1 MPPSVLEEADA
12 AAVLGVV
19 EELTAAESIDE
30 FARLAMVGLRELISC
45 IDISYNEMNPSAGR
59 IEWMAEPANPRMADF
74 TPVFSRLMRQ
84 NPLVG
89 YFERTADTRAMMW
102 SDLVPFEQLQRTEL
116 YQEMFRP
123 LGIRSQ
129 MAMIVP
135 TPPGIVVGFA
145 ANTERPCFSE
155 RDRAVFNT
163 LRPHLAHGYRSIQL
177 RDLVRR
183 SPGWTGALADEHGV
197 VHAVTDDAGELA
209 DRAGV
214 VLEAGQPLPDALR
227 TSFVEGVN
235 GYRASDPAV
244 LSATT
249 RLSEEAGGVAGWH
262 VPGPVGPHVVVVQTQ
277 VDDMS
282 RRMADAGLTRRQTE
296 VAIELVGGGTNAAIA
311 ARLGIAEG
319 TVRKHLEQVYRAV
332 DVTDRA
338 SAIARIR
345 GW

>member
-1 MPPSVLEEADA
+1 MLEEADA
-12 AAVLGVV
+12 ATVLGVV
-19 EELTAAESIDE
+19 EELTTAETVDE
-30 FARLAMVGLRELISC
+30 FALLAMKGLRDLIPC

-59 IEWMAEPANPRMADF
+59 IEWMAEPANPRMAEF
-74 TPVFSRLMRQ
+74 APVFSRLMRQ
-84 NPLVG
+84 NPLVP
-89 YFERTADTRAMMW
+89 YFEQTADTRAMMW
-102 SDLVPFEQLQRTEL
+102 SDLMPFEQVERTEL

-145 ANTERPCFSE
+145 ANTDRPSFSE

-163 LRPHLAHGYRSIQL
+163 LRPHLAHFYRSIQL

-183 SPGWTGALADEHGV
+183 SPGWTGALADREGV

-209 DRAGV
+209 DEAGV
-214 VLEAGQPLPDALR
+214 TLEPGEPLPAAMR
-227 TSFVEGVN
+227 ASFVEGVN
-235 GYRASDPAV
+235 GYRADQPAV
-244 LSATT
+244 MSAAT
-249 RLSEEAGGVAGWH
+249 RLSEEAGGVNGWH

-277 VDDMS
+277 VDEMA
-282 RRMADAGLTRRQTE
+282 RRLADAGLTRRQTE
-296 VAIELVGGGTNAAIA
+296 VAVELVGGGTNGAIA
-311 ARLGIAEG
+311 SRLGIAEG
-319 TVRKHLEQVYRAV
+319 TVRKHLEQVFRAL
-332 DVTDRA
+332 DVADRA

>member
-1 MPPSVLEEADA
+1 MPHSVLEEADA

-19 EELTAAESIDE
+19 EELTTAESIDE
-30 FARLAMVGLRELISC
+30 FARLAMVGLGELIPC
-45 IDISYNEMNPSAGR
+45 IDVSYNEMNPSAGR
-59 IEWMAEPANPRMADF
+59 IEWASEPANPRMAEF
-74 TPVFSRLMRQ
+74 APVFSRLMRQ

-102 SDLVPFEQLQRTEL
+102 SDLVPFEQLERTEL
-116 YQEMFRP
+116 YEEMFRP

-129 MAMIVP
+129 IAMIVP

-145 ANTERPCFSE
+145 ANTDRPSFSE

-163 LRPHLAHGYRSIQL
+163 LRPHLAHFYRSIQL

-183 SPGWTGALADEHGV
+183 SPGWTGALADEHGT
-197 VHAVTDDAGELA
+197 VHAVTDDAADLA

-214 VLEAGQPLPDALR
+214 VLAKGQPLPDAIR

-244 LSATT
+244 LSAAT
-249 RLSEEAGGVAGWH
+249 RLSDEAGGVAGWH
-262 VPGPVGPHVVVVQTQ
+262 VPGPVGPHVVVVQTH

-282 RRMADAGLTRRQTE
+282 RRMADAGLTRRQTD

-311 ARLGIAEG
+311 ARLEIAEG
-319 TVRKHLEQVYRAV
+319 TVRKHLERVFRAL

>member
-1 MPPSVLEEADA
+1 MA
-12 AAVLGVV
+12 
-19 EELTAAESIDE
+19 E
-30 FARLAMVGLRELISC
+30 FA
-45 IDISYNEMNPSAGR
+45 
-59 IEWMAEPANPRMADF
+59 
-74 TPVFSRLMRQ
+74 PVFSRLMRQ

-89 YFERTADTRAMMW
+89 YFERTADTRTMMW
-102 SDLVPFEQLQRTEL
+102 SDLMPFDKVERTEL

-145 ANTERPCFSE
+145 ANTDRPRFSE

-163 LRPHLAHGYRSIQL
+163 LRPHLAHFYRSIQL

-197 VHAVTDDAGELA
+197 VRAVTDDAVDLA
-209 DRAGV
+209 EQAGV
-214 VLEAGQPLPDALR
+214 LLAEGEPLPDAMR
-227 TSFVEGVN
+227 SAFVEGVN
-235 GYRASDPAV
+235 GYRSTQPAV
-244 LSATT
+244 LSAAI

-262 VPGPVGPHVVVVQTQ
+262 VPGPVGPHVVVVQTH

-282 RRMADAGLTRRQTE
+282 RRMADAGLTQRQTE
-296 VAIELVGGGTNAAIA
+296 VAVELVGGGTNAAIA

-319 TVRKHLEQVYRAV
+319 TVRKHLEQAFRALGV
-332 DVTDRA
+332 ADRA